1 MKKVIVKCRVHDR
14 DRFEK
19 KLEGVDLE
27 FSPVYWQHDRVF
39 VPRGYKGRHNYPRLV
54 MRTEMHA
61 IDEPPLY
68 ILSLR
73 RHIEDSGIDI
83 IELGDI
89 DDENGSIDIIEDA
102 PITDYEGMV
111 NIILQLGFKQFGEVS
126 RRREE
131 IKMSDS
137 TMLYLDV
144 LDEDNSIYAKLETVL
159 KEKDPALLVKQ
170 ELISTLRSFG
180 ETDVIESTYFE
191 L

>member
-19 KLEGVDLE
+19 RLEGVDLE

-39 VPRGYKGRHNYPRLV
+39 VPRGYKGRSNFPRLI

-61 IDEPPLY
+61 VGDAPEYL
-68 ILSLR
+68 LSLR
-73 RHIEDSGIDI
+73 RHIEDSGT
-83 IELGDI
+83 
-89 DDENGSIDIIEDA
+89 DIIEDTK
-102 PITDYEGMV
+102 ITDYEGMV
-111 NIILQLGFKQFGEVS
+111 NIILQLGFKQVGEVS

-131 IKMSDS
+131 LKISPT
-137 TMLYLDV
+137 TMLYLDT
-144 LDEDNSIYAKLETVL
+144 LDTDDSVFAKLESVL
-159 KEKDPALLVKQ
+159 NEKTSPLYEKS

-180 ETDVIESTYFE
+180 ETDIIESTYFE

>member
-1 MKKVIVKCRVHDR
+1 MKKVIVKCKVHDR
-14 DRFEK
+14 DRFEN

-27 FSPVYWQHDRVF
+27 FSPIYWQHDRVF

-61 IDEPPLY
+61 IDEPPKYL
-68 ILSLR
+68 LSLR

-83 IELGDI
+83 IEDT
-89 DDENGSIDIIEDA
+89 
-102 PITDYEGMV
+102 PVTDYEGMV

-126 RRREE
+126 RRRQE
-131 IKMSDS
+131 ITMSDS
-137 TMLYLDV
+137 TMLYLDI
-144 LDEDNSIYAKLETVL
+144 LDDDNSVFAKIETVL
-159 KEKDPALLVKQ
+159 KEKDPAILVKH